1 MRGDIGLEEPM
12 VMCLERE
19 LEIEDLRNHS
29 QEMITHL
36 RDVLARGGNVI
47 PDPKRPGF
55 YEVKLRGQLY
65 FIYISPNTGKVLL
78 IAGWSYDEPLPT
90 GVETSALRY

>member
-1 MRGDIGLEEPM
+1 M

-29 QEMITHL
+29 QAMIAQL
-36 RDVLARGGNVI
+36 REVLANGATAT

-55 YEVKLRGQLY
+55 YEVKRREQLY
-65 FIYISPNTGKVLL
+65 YIYISPDTGKVLL
-78 IAGWSYDEPLPT
+78 IAAWPHAAALLAEIALP
-90 GVETSALRY
+90 A

>member
-1 MRGDIGLEEPM
+1 M

-29 QEMITHL
+29 QEMVTRL
-36 RDVLARGGNVI
+36 RDVLARRANVV
-47 PDPKRPGF
+47 PHPKRPGF

-78 IAGWSYDEPLPT
+78 IAGWNRQESLQAE
-90 GVETSALRY
+90 VEASA

>member
-1 MRGDIGLEEPM
+1 M
-12 VMCLERE
+12 VMCSERE

-29 QEMITHL
+29 QEMITRL
-36 RDVLARGGNVI
+36 RDVLACGANVV

-65 FIYISPNTGKVLL
+65 FIYISPNTGKVSL
-78 IAGWSYDEPLPT
+78 IAGWNRQESLQAEIEAP
-90 GVETSALRY
+90 A